1 MTAAQYRGSGDGPQ
15 VVLHSRAGRLALA
28 ATVGASAM
36 ASLDATV
43 VNVALP
49 DIGHDL
55 DASVS
60 QLQWVLTGYL
70 LALASLILL
79 AGALGDRWGRR
90 RVFLLGTIWF
100 TGASVLCGVAPS
112 IEILIAARVL
122 QGVGAALLTPGSL
135 AIIQAIFRA
144 DDRSAAVGAWSGLG
158 GAAGAIG
165 PLVGGVVVGGPGWR
179 WAFLLNVPLAA
190 VVLACTRAVPETRDP
205 DAGAHLDIRG
215 AAGATVGLAAG
226 TWALTEAG
234 PRGWS
239 SPWILAAL
247 AMAAIAFGW
256 FIVHIRA
263 VPDPLVPP
271 SLFRNRTFT
280 VVNVGTA
287 FIYASI
293 GLTFF
298 LVAYELQVAAGWSP
312 LEAGL
317 ALLPATILMLLLSAR
332 SGALAQRRGP
342 KAQLTVGPL
351 LASAGLLL
359 LTRVGPDPTW
369 VRDLLPGAVVLGLGL
384 VTFVAP
390 LTATVMAATD
400 PAHVSTASG
409 VNNAIARAASLAGL
423 AVIPVLAGLT
433 TATNAQDVTDAYR
446 TALVIAAIVVAIASP
461 LMLLGLPGSVHS
473 RRTVRPRYC
482 AVDGPPILPD
492 PRRCP
497 AEVGRDDA

>member
-28 ATVGASAM
+28 ATVAASAM

-49 DIGHDL
+49 HIGADL
-55 DASVS
+55 DATVS

-190 VVLACTRAVPETRDP
+190 
-205 DAGAHLDIRG
+205 
-215 AAGATVGLAAG
+215 
-226 TWALTEAG
+226 
-234 PRGWS
+234 
-239 SPWILAAL
+239 
-247 AMAAIAFGW
+247 
-256 FIVHIRA
+256 
-263 VPDPLVPP
+263 
-271 SLFRNRTFT
+271 
-280 VVNVGTA
+280 
-287 FIYASI
+287 
-293 GLTFF
+293 
-298 LVAYELQVAAGWSP
+298 
-312 LEAGL
+312 
-317 ALLPATILMLLLSAR
+317 
-332 SGALAQRRGP
+332 
-342 KAQLTVGPL
+342 
-351 LASAGLLL
+351 
-359 LTRVGPDPTW
+359 
-369 VRDLLPGAVVLGLGL
+369 
-384 VTFVAP
+384 
-390 LTATVMAATD
+390 
-400 PAHVSTASG
+400 
-409 VNNAIARAASLAGL
+409 
-423 AVIPVLAGLT
+423 
-433 TATNAQDVTDAYR
+433 
-446 TALVIAAIVVAIASP
+446 
-461 LMLLGLPGSVHS
+461 
-473 RRTVRPRYC
+473 
-482 AVDGPPILPD
+482 
-492 PRRCP
+492 
-497 AEVGRDDA
+497 